1 MRADGASLESPQLE
15 IGEDGEFVFRNLG
28 LPHVYAL
35 RELPAVLADDS
46 EDVRERLFP
55 NSYPDDPQKE
65 AEWDRYS
72 RPDLI
77 SLFESRAEIVR
88 VDLESLTPEPVWR
101 GYRLEIP
108 AAHRNAWMA
117 ALNAARLILAV
128 RGEIDEDDME
138 RALDFEELDEKEL
151 LLLRIHLL
159 GHLLGLLVEGEEF
172 EFEEWPDEDYEEG
185 DEDDDEATGDEPS
198 DEGPGSFR

>member
-1 MRADGASLESPQLE
+1 MEFPQLE
-15 IGEDGEFVFRNLG
+15 IGESGEFIFRNLA

-35 RELPAVLADDS
+35 RELPSVLADDS

-55 NSYPDDPQKE
+55 NSYPDDSEKA

-77 SLFESRAEIVR
+77 SLFESRTEIVR
-88 VDLESLTPEPVWR
+88 SDLESLTPEPVWR

-117 ALNAARLILAV
+117 ALNAARLVLAI
-128 RGEIDEDDME
+128 RGDVDEDDME

-159 GHLLGLLVEGEEF
+159 GHLLGLLVEGEDF
-172 EFEEWPDEDYEEG
+172 EFEEWPE
-185 DEDDDEATGDEPS
+185 EDDGEYGEDIDFEP
-198 DEGPGSFR
+198 DRPQ